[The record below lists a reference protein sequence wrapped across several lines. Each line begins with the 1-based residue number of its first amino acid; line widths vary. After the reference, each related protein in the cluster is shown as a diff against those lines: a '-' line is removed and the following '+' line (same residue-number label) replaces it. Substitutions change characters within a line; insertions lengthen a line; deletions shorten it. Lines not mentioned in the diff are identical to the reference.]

1 MLSVQEFIYD
11 LENEER
17 KITQYLHE
25 LITSLPEMEAKI
37 RYKVPVYFR
46 RSWICYIN
54 PQKKGGVELV
64 FLRGNEMVNE
74 NGLLDA
80 RGRSQVMGVIIHKLK
95 DIPHEAIQETLM
107 EAIVLDET
115 IPYKSKRSRN

>member
-1 MLSVQEFIYD
+1 MSSVQDFIYD
-11 LENEER
+11 LEGDEQA
-17 KITQYLHE
+17 ITQYLHE

-37 RYKVPVYFR
+37 RYRVPFYFR

-64 FLRGNEMVNE
+64 FLRGNEMANE
-74 NGLLDA
+74 NGLLEA
-80 RGRSQVMGVIIHKLK
+80 RGRSQVMGVIIHTLK
-95 DIPHEAIQETLM
+95 DIPQEAIQEILM

-115 IPYKSKRSRN
+115 VPYKSKRSKN